1 MGLQQR
7 RAPYRLLHSS
17 TGLREPTFYQRL
29 WRAKQKRTHERRRST
44 LFIEQLEDRRLLAY
58 DPSGWGNLGAELSA
72 VVQQMSLLPAH
83 EPMALEQLLA
93 PKATQWYTQG
103 SNLYVEVRGRGEY
116 GAFVQAIQ
124 DAGLQLRAA
133 VEQPML
139 LAEGFVSLANIP
151 LLASLNEVISVLPVY
166 RLHGTDSR
174 GAASNAAET
183 TLGADVIRNL
193 FGIDGTGV
201 TVGVISDSAN
211 RVAGGLADSIATG
224 DLPALNVGTF
234 LDIDGPPGSIDEGRA
249 MMELIHDIAP
259 GAVLRFAS
267 GVGSEAAMATA
278 VNTLVANGANIVVD
292 DLNGLVL
299 EPFFYDGVAAQ
310 AVANAVASGVHYFS
324 SAGNRGLSGYE
335 TVYRGVTVDAF
346 GTENHDF
353 SAGGGDDFFQEVT
366 LQPGITT
373 FVFQYDDFWGAVQ
386 TDLDFAIYDSAF
398 TLLASGTDDNILT
411 QVAREIVSVNV
422 STTTTALIQI
432 RRENVGNPPT
442 RWKYIAFNDPVIVQW
457 TTETGALVTT
467 HNPGHNA
474 VSGAI
479 SVAAA
484 NAATP
489 TTPATYSSVGPV
501 TRVFDSSGT
510 RLPSVETRNKPDI
523 TSHDGVNTTVPGF
536 ATFFGTSAAAPNA
549 AALAAL
555 VLDFDPS
562 LTPAQLKSA
571 LLNGAQDIA
580 TPGYDFKTG
589 FGVINGFSTIM
600 QVTGGV
606 LTLNGDRSAP
616 GDNDTFLLRRNGS
629 SLEIELN
636 GSTLASVPLS
646 LINSIQVNGLGG
658 DDLLRLDFTNG
669 SPIPSGGISFD
680 GGAASDAME
689 FFGGFV
695 DTVGYLMTGPSS
707 GSVNLDGGTVNF
719 TNLEPITDNLDVA
732 NRVFTFTNA
741 VPDAT
746 LTRTSATLTRIDS
759 SLSEFVD
766 FATPTTSLTINLAN
780 GTNVLNVLSLADD
793 YTTATNTII
802 GDDGADTVNFEV
814 TGQPGANWT
823 VFAGDGDDVVTISGL
838 AADLSNLLGNVDF
851 RGEGGADDLRVFDT
865 NRAPLLL
872 GSYSVSSTAVTA
884 VDLGISVSYDST
896 VESLLV
902 QTTDVDDLV
911 DVISTGVSTSTTIMT
926 GAGDDAVTVAA
937 ELVGNLLQI
946 ETGAGSDTVSAT
958 IFSGAVGAPI
968 TLDGGPQAAG
978 ERDLFLFT
986 NNVGG
991 SATLSYTGLAGGSQV
1006 TLGNLGSVVTANS
1019 FETVGYTDNAG
1030 FGSVL
1035 VNGTPGDDLLT
1046 VAPLTAQT
1054 GQPVLIFNN
1063 APTDPNGPFNGP
1075 PEDYFTRLPGV
1086 AGGST
1091 RPDLLLAGISGFGG
1105 LTISDP
1111 SGTNR
1116 LYIYGQNESDL
1127 VAPGTFDPFG
1137 FGPGVILPGTGP
1149 GGAYDVIGVSDSN
1162 ATINGFSFSYS
1173 NTDFVQTSPTTQPA
1187 VVVNGGFEGNPPSTS
1202 GLDVADDIFLTPSA
1216 TYLFQVNGGNPDPTA
1231 TGIVPPDGD
1240 RLQIFAPAN
1249 EVSIWSNK
1257 SAPPVVAI
1265 GSPGV
1270 LPTLITSIE
1279 NTSISLFGGTV
1290 NLLGD
1295 NNDPAVDQPDHFVV
1309 VGRDVDGFEGDAGFQ
1324 EMSVTINGSAPI
1336 LIDGVQ
1342 TLNVFGDDSTLTPS
1356 TGNDV
1361 DTLELT
1367 PYADNTPRGWGVSV
1381 LFNEGNPS
1389 QSDGDATDL
1398 LIYHTA
1404 LFGGNVSE
1412 NIVVQPSGPE
1422 NGEVRVTN
1430 AADGSLITT
1439 ISYVANLDIIVID
1452 DDGSLSDT
1460 DTLTLR
1466 GTEASTPQASGRELF
1481 DVDVSRAGT
1490 VVDPMI
1496 VVQDLAP
1503 INPLAPVLY
1512 RVRSVTGIS
1521 HINIQSLDGED
1532 VIQVR
1537 PVTTTSFSVDGGPP
1551 SGFAPVRGDI
1561 LNVISGGDTIGFG
1574 AGPQAD
1580 EGTFYI
1586 GVKKPLSFDNVEQL
1600 FVDTVAYV
1608 RPDDR
1613 EINDV
1618 IPLASVLGSL
1628 PQVTL
1633 NGRTLHGTVGSASPV
1648 GGTATTD
1655 VDFYRI
1661 TANKT
1666 GYTTVNLL
1674 FTHAL
1679 GDLRLDIVDSTGF
1692 VIASSNTSTDNE
1704 QVSFPVVLG
1713 QSYFVVVSS
1722 VDARPTTYSLE
1733 IENFAAPL
1741 PTAIDLDDNQDTGR
1755 SNTDNVTFSGA
1766 PQLLIHADLSDFDLL
1781 GIPIL
1786 TAAQAAAGNEPG
1798 VAVEV
1803 FRNGVSLGFA
1813 DPLVVPDLF
1822 TFTPTVAQLL
1832 GGLPTGSPVGPVAS
1846 NAFGYQNLFTAAVRV
1861 FDGQSTTRSGRTT
1874 ASARLAVAYDP
1885 NVPDATLA
1893 SMEMLVASDSNVVG
1907 DLVTNINQPAFWGV
1921 AEANTRV
1928 RIYAS
1933 RNGRPFELVG
1943 EGIVGSDRSDE
1954 AVAGRTIGGRAVLGL
1969 PNDGLGLWEVT
1980 VEPLADGTYTFR
1992 LTLEDLAGNVSGLGA
2007 SGAPE
2012 VVNAVV
2018 DTLPPQRPTI
2028 DLVDAD
2034 DTGRSRLDNVTIGGP
2049 TLGNGVARFRIS
2061 AEPGSSV
2068 FVKDGEVVIATFVF
2082 NAAFDLTDG
2091 VVDGFGLLTVDFV
2104 ANQSLFGIPAEG
2116 PHPLSVES
2124 FDLAGNRSA
2133 QSEELLVTV
2142 DFTRPAPPS
2151 APDLAADSDTGLSD
2165 TDNVTALNRPI
2176 LLGTGE
2182 ANAAVRIFARNV
2194 VTGAVQWVGT
2204 GQVQS
2209 DESDGNAAN
2218 GIGIWQ
2224 VTIGPL
2230 DDGVYDLEAE
2240 VEDQAGNISLRSVA
2254 LRVEIDTTVPN
2265 TAFIDLVEADD
2276 TGRHND
2282 DNITRVGA
2290 PRFTLTT
2297 EDPNAVLHT
2306 VLFPGGENL
2315 RYRLFDRTEGGAE
2328 TLIFDSLAA
2337 LGGLT
2342 PLTLLGTGPL
2352 ALVDG
2357 VHNLKLEV
2365 EDRAGNISQDFLL
2378 TVVIDRAAPPVSIL
2392 GILQADTGISGYAA
2406 TFTDRVTSD
2415 TGATF
2420 VGRAEADA
2428 IVRLYVDGRRGI
2440 NDANGTIDNPAEFAL
2455 TVAKPFDGD
2464 DAQPNGQWSTRF
2476 TRDLN
2481 DTTFFDF
2488 DGVREVLVT
2497 AEDVAGNV
2505 SAVQFIRV
2513 FVDTQGPVV
2522 TDVRITSAP
2531 AFDLFDPKPSQGP
2544 TPLVSQLSIF
2554 VSDNPARS
2562 NLSSSFLYDAVF
2574 EQVAENPGLYEV
2586 RGDAN
2591 GVMPIDRVEFLPNP
2605 PVSGAP
2611 ATGVIRITFARP
2623 LPDDRFT
2630 LTVSDLLA
2638 DVAGN
2643 KLDGQTNTAGP
2654 LETPVFPS
2662 GDGQAGGNFVARF
2675 TVDSRPEI
2683 GTWAAGTMWIDTNG
2697 NGVFDPENPDFVN
2710 RDITYAF
2717 GLVTDD
2723 VFAGNFSP
2731 TPASIADGFDKLA
2744 VFGRVG
2750 TTFRWLIDTDNDGAP
2765 DITKVDP
2772 TAVNGTPIA
2781 GNFDGN
2787 AANGD
2792 EVGLFDGQ
2800 RFFLD
2805 TDHDFEVN
2813 DFGGSFV
2820 LTTTLRGYPVVGDFN
2835 GDGLDDLAT
2844 WKDDTFFIDMAA
2856 GPGPLSWDGV
2866 ADFQFRFGF
2875 ITTRDRPVVADMDR
2889 DGRADLGLWVPDR
2902 HGVSPL
2908 EGAEWYWLVSAG
2920 APVTDRIR
2928 FDTALGRNVIDFTPT
2943 PLGPDLYFQYG
2954 QPYAL
2959 PVVGNFDPPLLSNPS
2974 KLLGLLATNLFNVFD
2989 VDVNFAVNT
2998 QDAVHVLRT
3007 LARRGSFVITGPA
3020 AGPPLSDVNM
3030 DGTITNRDALDVL
3043 RHLAQR
3049 GSYAYGEGEGV
3060 DGSGYWSPDVYFSE
3074 LGGQD
3079 RQKLLRVSEDEY
3091 LFQLLALDR

>member
-7 RAPYRLLHSS
+7 RATHRHLHP
-17 TGLREPTFYQRL
+17 TGLRQPTFYQRL
-29 WRAKQKRTHERRRST
+29 RRDKRTHRHRRST

-58 DPSGWGNLGAELSA
+58 DPSGWGNLGAELSS
-72 VVQQMSLLPAH
+72 VVQQMNQLPAH
-83 EPMALEQLLA
+83 EPMTLEQLLA
-93 PKATQWYTQG
+93 PKATQWYTDG

-116 GAFVQAIQ
+116 GAFLQAIQ

-133 VEQPML
+133 IDQPVL

-151 LLASLNEVISVLPVY
+151 SLASLNEVISVLPVY

-211 RVAGGLADSIATG
+211 QVGGGLAASITTG
-224 DLPALNVGTF
+224 DLPLLNVGTF
-234 LDIDGPPGSIDEGRA
+234 LDIEGPPGSSDEGRA

-259 GAVLRFAS
+259 GAILRFAS
-267 GVGSEAAMATA
+267 GVGGEAAFATA
-278 VNTLVANGANIVVD
+278 VNTLVSNGANIVVD
-292 DLNGLVL
+292 DLNGLL
-299 EPFFYDGVAAQ
+299 IEPFFYDGVAAQ

-335 TVYRGVTVDAF
+335 TVYRGFELGQVYEV
-346 GTENHDF
+346 HDF
-353 SAGGGDDFFQEVT
+353 SASGGVHATQRVT
-366 LQPGITT
+366 LQPGTTT
-373 FVFQYDDFWGAVQ
+373 FVFQYDDFWGSVQ
-386 TDLDFAIYDSAF
+386 TDLDFFIFDLEGNF
-398 TLLASGTDDNILT
+398 VASGTDDNTLT
-411 QVAREIVSVNV
+411 QVAREIVSVTV
-422 STTTTALIQI
+422 ETTTTADIQI
-432 RRENVGNPPT
+432 LRRLVGNAPT
-442 RWKYIAFNDPVIVQW
+442 RWKYIAFNDPVIEEW
-457 TTETGALVTT
+457 TTEAGAMVTA

-474 VSGAI
+474 VSDAI

-489 TTPATYSSVGPV
+489 TTPASYSSVGPV
-501 TRVFDSSGT
+501 TRVFDSAGN
-510 RLPSVETRNKPDI
+510 RLSSLEIRNKPDV
-523 TSHDGVNTTVPGF
+523 TAHDGVNTTVPGF

-571 LLNGAQDIA
+571 LLNGAQDIS

-616 GDNDTFLLRRNGS
+616 GDNDTFLLRRNGT

-636 GSTLASVPLS
+636 GSMLASVPLGLVS
-646 LINSIQVNGLGG
+646 SIQVNGLGG

-680 GGAASDAME
+680 GGTASDALE

-695 DTVGYLMTGPSS
+695 TTAHYTMTDSSS

-719 TNLEPITDNLDVA
+719 TNLEPITDNLNVA
-732 NRVFTFTNA
+732 NRVFTFNTPA
-741 VPDAT
+741 VPNGT
-746 LTRTSATLTRIDS
+746 LTRSSPTMTRIAS
-759 SLSEFVD
+759 AASEFVD
-766 FATPTTSLTINLAN
+766 FTTPTTSLTINLSSGINA
-780 GTNVLNVLSLADD
+780 LNVLSLADD
-793 YTTATNTII
+793 YTTATNTINC
-802 GDDGADTVNFEV
+802 GTAENNVNFEV
-814 TGQPGANWT
+814 TGQVGANWT
-823 VFAGDGDDVVTISGL
+823 VFGGHGSFNLVTISRL
-838 AADLSNLLGNVDF
+838 AGNLSNLLGNVDF
-851 RGEGGADDLRVFDT
+851 RGGDFSDELRVFDT
-865 NRAPLLL
+865 NRTPALVGTYL
-872 GSYSVSSTAVTA
+872 VSSDAVA
-884 VDLGISVSYDST
+884 VVDLGISVLYDSN

-902 QTTDVDDLV
+902 QTTDFDDSV
-911 DVISTGVSTSTTIMT
+911 DVISTGASTLTTIRT
-926 GAGDDAVTVAA
+926 GDGDDTVTVASD
-937 ELVGNLLQI
+937 LVGNLLSVATELGTDEVI
-946 ETGAGSDTVSAT
+946 VSLAA
-958 IFSGAVGAPI
+958 GAVGGPI
-968 TLDGGPQAAG
+968 VVHGGPQASG
-978 ERDLFLFT
+978 ERDLFGFA
-986 NNVGG
+986 NDVGT
-991 SATLSYTGLAGGSQV
+991 SATLSYMESASGSRIRIDG
-1006 TLGNLGSVVTANS
+1006 LGNTVTVDFFETVVYSDNTNFGSVV
-1019 FETVGYTDNAG
+1019 
-1030 FGSVL
+1030 
-1035 VNGTPGDDLLT
+1035 VNGTNGDDLLT
-1046 VAPLTAQT
+1046 IAPLTAQF
-1054 GQPVLIFNN
+1054 GQPVLLFNN
-1063 APTDPNGPFNGP
+1063 APDDPNGPFNGP
-1075 PEDYFTRLPGV
+1075 PEDYFSRLPGV

-1091 RPDLLLAGISGFGG
+1091 RPDLVLTGILGFGG
-1105 LTISDP
+1105 LVISDP
-1111 SGTNR
+1111 IGTNR

-1137 FGPGVILPGTGP
+1137 FGPGVILPGTGS
-1149 GGAYDVIGVSDSN
+1149 GGAYDVMNVSDTS
-1162 ATINGFSFSYS
+1162 ASVNGFSFSYN

-1187 VVVNGGFEGNPPSTS
+1187 IVVNSGFEGNPPSTS
-1202 GLDVADDIFLTPSA
+1202 GLDVADDIFLTLSS
-1216 TYLFQVNGGNPDPTA
+1216 TYLFQVNGGDPDPTA

-1240 RLQIFAPAN
+1240 RLQIFTPIN
-1249 EVSIWSNK
+1249 EVSVWSNK
-1257 SAPPVVAI
+1257 GGTPLVAI

-1270 LPTLITSIE
+1270 LPTIITSIE
-1279 NTSISLFGGTV
+1279 NTSVSLFGGTV

-1295 NNDPAVDQPDHFVV
+1295 NNDPSVDQPDHFVV
-1309 VGRDVDGFEGDAGFQ
+1309 VGRDVDGFAGDGGFQ
-1324 EMSVTINGSAPI
+1324 EMLVTINGSAPI

-1342 TLNVFGDDSTLTPS
+1342 TLNVFGDDSTLSSS

-1367 PYADNTPRGWGVSV
+1367 PYADNTSRGWGVSV

-1439 ISYVANLDIIVID
+1439 ISYVANLDIIIID

-1466 GTEASTPQASGRELF
+1466 GTASSTPQASGRELF

-1490 VVDPMI
+1490 VADPMI

-1503 INPLAPVLY
+1503 INSLAPILY
-1512 RVRSVTGIS
+1512 RVRSVTGIN
-1521 HINIQSLDGED
+1521 HITIQSLDGED

-1537 PVTTTSFSVDGGPP
+1537 PVDTTSFSVDGGPP
-1551 SGFAPVRGDI
+1551 SGSAPARGDI

-1586 GVKKPLSFDNVEQL
+1586 GVKKPLSFDNIEQL

-1613 EINDV
+1613 EINDT
-1618 IPLASVLGSL
+1618 IAAASVLGSL
-1628 PQVTL
+1628 PQITL
-1633 NGRTLHGTVGSASPV
+1633 NGRTLHGTIGSVSPV
-1648 GGTATTD
+1648 GGTTTTD

-1674 FTHAL
+1674 FSHAL
-1679 GDLRLDIVDSTGF
+1679 GDLRLDIADSTGF

-1741 PTAIDLDDNQDTGR
+1741 PTAIDLDDNHDTGR

-1766 PQLLIHADLSDFDLL
+1766 PELLIHADLSDFDLV

-1786 TAAQAAAGNEPG
+1786 TSAQAAAGNVPG

-1846 NAFGYQNLFTAAVRV
+1846 DAFGYQNLFTAAVRV

-1874 ASARLAVAYDP
+1874 ATARLAVTYDA

-1893 SMEMLVASDSNVVG
+1893 SMEMLAASDSNVAR

-1921 AEANTRV
+1921 AEANSRV

-1933 RNGRPFELVG
+1933 RDGRPFELVG
-1943 EGIVGSDRSDE
+1943 VGVVGSDRSDE
-1954 AVAGRTIGGRAVLGL
+1954 AVAGRTIGGRVVSGL
-1969 PNDGLGLWEVT
+1969 PNDGLGVWEVT

-1992 LTLEDLAGNVSGLGA
+1992 LTLEDVAGNESSLGL

-2028 DLVDAD
+2028 DLLDAD

-2068 FVKDGEVVIATFVF
+2068 FVKDGEVVIATFLF

-2091 VVDGFGLLTVDFV
+2091 VPDGFGLLTVDFV
-2104 ANQSLFGIPAEG
+2104 ANQGVFGIPAEG

-2133 QSEELLVTV
+2133 QAEELLVSV

-2151 APDLAADSDTGLSD
+2151 APDLAADSDTGLFD
-2165 TDNVTALNRPI
+2165 TDNVTALNRPV

-2182 ANAAVRIFARNV
+2182 ANATVRVFARNV

-2209 DESDGNAAN
+2209 DESDGNATN

-2240 VEDQAGNISLRSVA
+2240 LEDQAGNISLRSVA

-2297 EDPNAVLHT
+2297 EDPNASLHT

-2328 TLIFDSLAA
+2328 TLIFDSLVA

-2342 PLTLLGTGPL
+2342 PLTLVGTGPL
-2352 ALVDG
+2352 ALADG

-2378 TVVIDRAAPPVSIL
+2378 TVVIDRAPPPVSIL
-2392 GILQADTGISGYAA
+2392 GILQADTGIAGYAA

-2455 TVAKPFDGD
+2455 TVAEPFDGD
-2464 DAQPNGQWSTRF
+2464 DAQPNGQWSARF
-2476 TRDLN
+2476 IRDLN
-2481 DTTFFDF
+2481 DATFFDF

-2505 SAVQFIRV
+2505 SAVQVIRI

-2522 TDVRITSAP
+2522 SDVRITSAP

-2544 TPLVSQLSIF
+2544 TPLVRQLSIF

-2562 NLSSSFLYDAVF
+2562 NLSPSFLFDAVF
-2574 EQVAENPGLYEV
+2574 KQVAENPGLYEV

-2591 GVMPIDRVEFLPNP
+2591 GLMPIDRVDFLPNP
-2605 PVSGAP
+2605 PVPGAP

-2630 LTVSDLLA
+2630 LTISDLLA

-2662 GDGQAGGNFVARF
+2662 GDGQSGGNFVARF

-2731 TPASIADGFDKLA
+2731 TPTSIADGFDKLA

-2844 WKDDTFFIDMAA
+2844 WKDDTFFIDLAA

-2875 ITTRDRPVVADMDR
+2875 ITTRDRPVVADMDG
-2889 DGRADLGLWVPDR
+2889 DGFADLGLWVPDR

-2920 APVTDRIR
+2920 APVTNRIR

-2943 PLGPDLYFQYG
+2943 PLGPDLYFRYG
-2954 QPYAL
+2954 QPYAM
-2959 PVVGNFDPPLLSNPS
+2959 PVVGNFDPPLLSQPS
-2974 KLLGLLATNLFNVFD
+2974 KLLGLLAANLFNVFD
-2989 VDVNFAVNT
+2989 VDVNFVVNT
-2998 QDAVHVLRT
+2998 QDAVHVLRMIAT
-3007 LARRGSFVITGPA
+3007 RGSFVITAPA
-3020 AGPPLSDVNM
+3020 AGPPLADVNM
-3030 DGTITNRDALDVL
+3030 DGTITNRDALDLL

-3049 GSYAYGEGEGV
+3049 GSYAYGEGEGL
-3060 DGSGYWSPDVYFSE
+3060 DGIGYWSPDVYFSE
-3074 LGGQD
+3074 LGGQN
-3079 RQKLLRVSEDEY
+3079 REKLLRVSEDEY